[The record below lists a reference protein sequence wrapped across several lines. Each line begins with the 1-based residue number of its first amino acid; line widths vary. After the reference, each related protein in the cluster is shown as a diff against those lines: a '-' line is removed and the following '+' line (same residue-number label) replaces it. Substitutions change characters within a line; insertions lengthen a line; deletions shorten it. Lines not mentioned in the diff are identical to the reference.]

1 MEEELEKNKAINE
14 VDDANFDFE
23 GVELKLEG
31 KNLNNLGFLN
41 KMASGMSNLQTINLS
56 NNNLGS
62 RGATQV
68 AEMLESAKTV
78 KFLILNGC

>member
-23 GVELKLEG
+23 GEELKLDG

-56 NNNLGS
+56 NNNLGPK
-62 RGATQV
+62 GAT
-68 AEMLESAKTV
+68 
-78 KFLILNGC
+78 